1 MPRSRSTFNKRQKE
15 QARQQKQRE
24 KTERRNQRKQED
36 KPGVSEDDEMRQLRE
51 DAEAQAALFHGGIE
65 DSGSSESDE
74 NHGIER

>member
-24 KTERRNQRKQED
+24 KTERRNQRKQE
-36 KPGVSEDDEMRQLRE
+36 KPGISEDDEMRQLRE
-51 DAEAQAALFHGGIE
+51 DAEAQAALFHGSI
-65 DSGSSESDE
+65 DDTGSSESDE